1 MPLNWDVD
9 GSESRLCFPHYADIG
24 SLHMEGRFRYFD
36 MKGKVSEW
44 EEVTNF
50 IEDESGE
57 YITQPTKIR
66 ACDVEDWRSI
76 QLEIAVIIRDVERHK
91 HLVMHSDDGAEYTG
105 IFGINAISSSGT
117 KLKNT

>member
-66 ACDVEDWRSI
+66 ACDVEDWRSN
-76 QLEIAVIIRDVERHK
+76 
-91 HLVMHSDDGAEYTG
+91 LVFDRNNIGKG
-105 IFGINAISSSGT
+105 RFGSAFTFVCVKGS
-117 KLKNT
+117 